1 MLFWRM
7 ISCLCVSALVSA
19 TPALAQLRIAD
30 SVTEN
35 FNANRNL
42 NFACGPDPA
51 VTSDGDIDRLAG
63 FCPLG
68 NQPTYEVSYIF
79 DAPSLNDV
87 FDSITIWA
95 NAGNVYTDL
104 ELRQFDLSIDFLD
117 GSGSLQTFIMNDV
130 VIGNTLNDNDP
141 QTVQF
146 SDTAGQP
153 VNLTG
158 VSAIRLSDL
167 RNMNNN
173 GGEVPW
179 RELQANVLEVIID
192 AVKTVE
198 VFSASP
204 AAEFALPG
212 KDVIYT
218 INIAS
223 SGAVPPDSGSLF
235 LVDALP
241 PEVVFFNGD
250 IDGGGPE
257 TGVVAFDQ
265 SNTNITFSP
274 SSDLAFSTAS
284 TPPASFADCT
294 YSPMSGYD
302 PAVRFICFAP
312 KGNFDPAQPG
322 GNFDLSFR
330 ARIE

>member
-1 MLFWRM
+1 MLFCR
-7 ISCLCVSALVSA
+7 SVFCVCVSALVCA

-35 FNANRNL
+35 FNANRNI
-42 NFACGPDPA
+42 NFACLQDPA
-51 VTSDGDIDRLAG
+51 VSSDGDIDRLAG
-63 FCPLG
+63 FCPFG

-79 DAPSLNDV
+79 NNPSPNDV
-87 FDSITIWA
+87 FDSIIIWA
-95 NAGNVYTDL
+95 NAGNIYTDL
-104 ELRQFDLSIDFLD
+104 ELRQFDLSIDYL
-117 GSGSLQTFIMNDV
+117 GTSGSVETFTMNDV
-130 VIGNTLNDNDP
+130 VIGDTLNDNDP

-146 SDTAGQP
+146 SNAAGQP
-153 VNLTG
+153 INLRG

-179 RELQANVLEVIID
+179 RELQANVFEVIID

-198 VFSASP
+198 VFSVSP
-204 AAEFALPG
+204 ADEFALPG
-212 KDVIYT
+212 EDVIYT

-223 SGAVPPDSGSLF
+223 SGAVPPDAGSLF

-250 IDGGGPE
+250 VDGGGPE

-265 SNTNITFSP
+265 TNTNITFSP
-274 SSDLAFSTAS
+274 GSDLGFSAAS
-284 TPPASFADCT
+284 TPPASFADCI
-294 YSPMSGYD
+294 YSPISGYD
-302 PAVRFICFAP
+302 PAVRFICFEP

-322 GNFDLSFR
+322 GNFNLRFR